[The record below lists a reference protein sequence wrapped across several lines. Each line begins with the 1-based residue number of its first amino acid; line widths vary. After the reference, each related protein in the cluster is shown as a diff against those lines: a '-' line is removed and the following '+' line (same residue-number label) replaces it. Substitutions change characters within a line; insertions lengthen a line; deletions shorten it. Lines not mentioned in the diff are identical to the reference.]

1 MPYRDDSLTKAR
13 ITLFYDKDAKKL
25 LPYLKVEPFD
35 SVAGHDTNDEYYVP
49 FVLPAGV
56 TDRFTSPY
64 QVIIEQKS
72 DGAFPSGTNRG
83 QAVGPLEIHRFG
95 DV

>member
-1 MPYRDDSLTKAR
+1 MPYRDDSLAKAR
-13 ITLFYDKDAKKL
+13 ITLYYDPDAKKL

-35 SVAGHDTNDEYYVP
+35 SVSGHNTNDEYYVP
-49 FVLPAGV
+49 FRLPTGTVDAFESTYIV
-56 TDRFTSPY
+56 E
-64 QVIIEQKS
+64 IERKS
-72 DGAFPSGTNRG
+72 DGAFPSGTHRG